1 MPAQTI
7 RKIFTRDFL
16 LASIFQF
23 ALAFVFFVLIPTLPV
38 YLSKSGSNE
47 VEIGVLIGIFAVSSL
62 FLRPFVGRALL
73 RIPEKNFLMAGTL
86 LHAFTSAAYIFTPPF
101 WPFFIVRVLQGIGYA
116 FSSTAIL
123 TFIANVSPQTHRG
136 QSLGYFLLTTNI
148 ASALAPTLGM
158 FLINNFSFTIL
169 FLVCS
174 GLSIGALVIAN
185 QLGRREI
192 TPVENSSAEDGFYIS
207 RKALSPSIIGFFFFF
222 VLGGLHA
229 FFPLYAISHGVANP
243 GLFFSTIA
251 VMLILGRLMG
261 GRILDLYP
269 REKIILPCLITYI
282 ISMVILAFSKTLPMF
297 ILAAAIWGG
306 GHAFLFP
313 SLVAYVLDCVGSS
326 PGPAMGTFTAISD
339 LGMCLGPVMMGIVL
353 HAANYPI
360 MFLCLALI
368 AFINLIYFY
377 FFVRNKS

>member
-7 RKIFTRDFL
+7 RKIFTRDFI
-16 LASIFQF
+16 LASIVQF
-23 ALAFVFFVLIPTLPV
+23 ALAFVFFVLIPTLPI

-86 LHAFTSAAYIFTPPF
+86 LHVFTSAAYIFTPPF
-101 WPFFIVRVLQGIGYA
+101 WPFFSVRVLQGIGYA

-123 TFIANVSPQTHRG
+123 TLIANVSPQAHRG
-136 QSLGYFLLTTNI
+136 QSLGYFLLTNNI

-174 GLSIGALVIAN
+174 GLSIGALVITN
-185 QLGRREI
+185 RLGKREI
-192 TPVENSSAEDGFYIS
+192 TPPAESSTEDGFYIS

-222 VLGGLHA
+222 ALGALHA
-229 FFPLYAISHGVANP
+229 FFPLYAINHGVANP

-251 VMLILGRLMG
+251 VMLILGRLLG
-261 GRILDLYP
+261 GRVLDLYH
-269 REKIILPCLITYI
+269 REKIILPCLVTYI

-297 ILAAAIWGG
+297 ILAAAIWGA

-339 LGMCLGPVMMGIVL
+339 LGMCLGPVMMGILL
-353 HAANYPI
+353 HAASYPI
-360 MFLCLALI
+360 MFLCLAFI